1 LIDFALKYQNPKYKI
16 SEPNKNEKQG
26 KFFFSFFF
34 FSLLVRE
41 NLVIDIKE
49 TRKTKAETRKKQ
61 WGRHEKRN
69 ERHDMSNDE
78 IGGVNMERWARALL
92 PFAHG

>member
-1 LIDFALKYQNPKYKI
+1 
-16 SEPNKNEKQG
+16 
-26 KFFFSFFF
+26 
-34 FSLLVRE
+34 VRE

-78 IGGVNMERWARALL
+78 SGGVNMERWARALL